1 MCVCLHS
8 IQQVLFGA
16 QFGSLTR
23 FFRAVLSLA
32 ATGKRS
38 FVPWVASLVA
48 DASSHVLLQ
57 RNTVSS
63 KKYSH
68 IEAKE
73 LKRRYIG
80 LLFYLL
86 RSPFYD
92 RYAK

>member
-1 MCVCLHS
+1 
-8 IQQVLFGA
+8 
-16 QFGSLTR
+16 
-23 FFRAVLSLA
+23 
-32 ATGKRS
+32 
-38 FVPWVASLVA
+38 
-48 DASSHVLLQ
+48 
-57 RNTVSS
+57 VSS

-92 RYAK
+92 RYAKSRLSTLLEKVSDSVPLATYLIEPVSGYLPAWLDIYFYNWAT